1 MPDASNSDVKL
12 LPTATHWGAYTARV
26 ENGRVTALEPNPE
39 DPDPSPIGPGMP
51 QAIDDTARIA
61 MPMFRRGWLDG
72 LKAGTPGGDTNGR
85 GSDPFVAVPWDE
97 AFDMVAAE
105 LTRVKETF
113 GNNAIYA
120 GSYGWASAG
129 RFHHAQSQMRR
140 FLNLFGGNTYS
151 MNTYSSGAAEVIV
164 PHVAGSWGDVCYSSN
179 TTWGSIADNSELVV
193 AFGGLALKNSQVHG
207 GGLGRHIARDA
218 LQRCRDNGVDIVN
231 ISPIRNDAADFL
243 EATWLAARPGTD
255 VAIMLG
261 IAHTLISEK
270 LHDAGFLES
279 HCAGG
284 EQVIAYVM
292 GHEDGQEKDAAW
304 AAKISGL
311 SADSINDLARKMAG
325 RRTLITVSWSLQRAD
340 HGEQTY
346 WMAITLAAL
355 LGQIG
360 LPGGGFGFAYAGAAG
375 MGGPGTMVTPT
386 HLPMGENP
394 VRTFIPVARI
404 SDMLLNPGG
413 TVDYDGR
420 RLTYPDIRMVY
431 WAGGNPFHHHQDLN
445 KMLKAWRKPETIIVN
460 EAWWNP
466 MARHADIVLPV
477 TTTLERNDVTAS
489 PLSLQ
494 IMAMHQAVDPVGEA
508 RSDHEIFRGIAA
520 RLGLEDTFTENR
532 SEMEWVR
539 WVYDDT
545 CAGAAEKG
553 INTPDF
559 DTFWQEGM
567 LEWPSRPERNLF
579 EAFRSDP
586 NKHRLQTPSGKLEL
600 FSEDVAAWNDPDL
613 PGHAVWHE
621 PSEWLGS
628 GTAKAY
634 PLHLMS
640 NQPATR
646 LHSQYDNGGYAQA
659 SKVQGRE
666 PVWINPEDANARGI
680 ADGEVVRL
688 FNDRGTCL
696 AGAVVTDMVRPGVLQ
711 LSTGAWY
718 DPETPGE
725 IGSIC
730 VHGNP
735 NVLTRDAGTSR
746 MAQGS
751 SAQTCLVQLEK
762 FEGTVPPIRAF
773 EPPEIIQQPS
783 PPQSR

>member
-1 MPDASNSDVKL
+1 MPDDAKY

-26 ENGRVTALEPNPE
+26 ENGRVTALEPYAD

-51 QAIDDTARIA
+51 QAINDPVRIA
-61 MPMFRRGWLDG
+61 KPMIRKGWLDG
-72 LKAGTPGGDTNGR
+72 LKAGTPGGDTSKR
-85 GSDPFVAVPWDE
+85 GSDPFVALPWDE
-97 AFDMVAAE
+97 ALDITANE
-105 LTRVKETF
+105 LTRVKDTF
-113 GNNAIYA
+113 GNEAIYA

-140 FLNLFGGNTYS
+140 FLNLIGGNTYS

-164 PHVAGSWGDVCYSSN
+164 PYVAGAWGDVCYTSN
-179 TTWGSIADNSELVV
+179 TTWGAIADNTKLVV

-218 LQRCRDNGVDIVN
+218 LQLCRDRGVEVVN
-231 ISPIRNDAADFL
+231 VSPISNDAVDFL
-243 EATWLAARPGTD
+243 NATWLAARPGTD
-255 VAIMLG
+255 VAVMLG
-261 IAHTLISEK
+261 LAHTLLSED
-270 LHDAGFLES
+270 LYDPEFLAS
-279 HCAGG
+279 HCVGG
-284 EQVIAYVM
+284 DQLIAYVM
-292 GHEDGQEKDAAW
+292 GRSDGQEKDAAW
-304 AAKISGL
+304 AAEISGL
-311 SADSINDLARKMAG
+311 DAEIIKGLARKMAG
-325 RRTLITVSWSLQRAD
+325 RGTLITVSWSLQRAD

-346 WMAITLAAL
+346 WMAMSLAAL

-375 MGGPGTMVTPT
+375 MGGPGTTVAPK
-386 HLPMGENP
+386 HLPKGENP
-394 VRTFIPVARI
+394 LRTFIPVARI
-404 SDMLLNPGG
+404 ADMLLNPGG
-413 TVDYDGR
+413 TVEYDGQT
-420 RLTYPDIRMVY
+420 LTYPDIRLIY

-460 EAWWNP
+460 EVWWNP
-466 MARHADIVLPV
+466 MARHADIILPV

-494 IMAMHQAVDPVGEA
+494 IMAMHQAVEPVGEA
-508 RSDHEIFRGIAA
+508 RSDHDIFKGLAA
-520 RLGLEDTFTENR
+520 RAGVEDVFTENR

-539 WVYDDT
+539 WLYDET
-545 CAGAAEKG
+545 CNNAAEQDL
-553 INTPDF
+553 NTPDF

-567 LEWPSRPERNLF
+567 HEWPSRPERTLF
-579 EAFRSDP
+579 EEFRKDP
-586 NKHRLQTPSGKLEL
+586 SAHRLQTPSGKLEL
-600 FSEDVAAWNDPDL
+600 FSEDIAAWNDPDQ

-621 PSEWLGS
+621 PGEWLS
-628 GTAKAY
+628 SERAKAY
-634 PLHLMS
+634 PLHLIS

-666 PVWINPEDANARGI
+666 PVWINPGDADTRGI
-680 ADGEVVRL
+680 KDGDVVRL
-688 FNDRGTCL
+688 FNDRGACL
-696 AGAVVTDMVRPGVLQ
+696 AGAVVTDQVSAGVLQ

-725 IGSIC
+725 IGSLC

-735 NVLTRDAGTSR
+735 NVLTRDVGTSR

-751 SAQTCLVQLEK
+751 SAQTCLVQMEILD
-762 FEGTVPPIRAF
+762 GDPPPVKVF
-773 EPPEIIQQPS
+773 DPPEIIEQPPS
-783 PPQSR
+783 SG

>member
-1 MPDASNSDVKL
+1 MPDDVKH

-26 ENGRVTALEPNPE
+26 EDGRVTALEPVSG

-51 QAIDDTARIA
+51 QALDDAVRIPK
-61 MPMFRRGWLDG
+61 PMVRKGWLDS
-72 LKAGTPGGDTNGR
+72 LATAGPEGGPRGDVGGR
-85 GSDPFVAVPWDE
+85 GSDPFVALPWDE
-97 AFDMVAAE
+97 ALDITATE
-105 LTRVKETF
+105 LTRIKQTF
-113 GNNAIYA
+113 GNEAIYA

-179 TTWGSIADNSELVV
+179 TTWGAIADNTELMV
-193 AFGGLALKNSQVHG
+193 AFGGLALKNSQVHN

-218 LQRCRDNGVDIVN
+218 LQRCKDHGVDVVN
-231 ISPIRNDAADFL
+231 VSPIRNDAADFL
-243 EATWLAARPGTD
+243 NADWLAARPGSD
-255 VAIMLG
+255 VAVMLG
-261 IAHTLISEK
+261 LAHTLLIEG
-270 LHDAGFLES
+270 LHDPEFLDS
-279 HCAGG
+279 HCVGS
-284 EQVIAYVM
+284 ERVIAYVL
-292 GHEDGQEKDAAW
+292 GRSDGIEKDAAW
-304 AAKISGL
+304 AAGLSGL
-311 SADSINDLARKMAG
+311 KAETIEDLARKMAQ
-325 RRTLITVSWSLQRAD
+325 RRTLITMSWSLQRAD

-375 MGGPGTMVTPT
+375 MGGPGTAVAPQ
-386 HLPMGENP
+386 HLPKGENP
-394 VRTFIPVARI
+394 LRTFIPVARI
-404 SDMLLNPGG
+404 ADMLLNPGG
-413 TVDYDGR
+413 SVDYDGQT
-420 RLTYPDIRMVY
+420 LTYPDIRLIY
-431 WAGGNPFHHHQDLN
+431 WCGGNPFHHHQDLN
-445 KMLKAWRKPETIIVN
+445 KMLRAWRKPETIIVN

-477 TTTLERNDVTAS
+477 TTTLERNDVTAA

-494 IMAMHQAVDPVGEA
+494 IMAMHKAVDPVGEA
-508 RSDHEIFRGIAA
+508 RSDHDIFKGIAA
-520 RLGLEDTFTENR
+520 RVGLEDAFTENR
-532 SEMEWVR
+532 SEMDWVR
-539 WVYDDT
+539 WLYDET
-545 CAGAAEKG
+545 CSRAADRG

-559 DTFWQEGM
+559 DTFWQDGM
-567 LEWPSRPERNLF
+567 LEWPSRPERTLF
-579 EAFRSDP
+579 KSFRADP
-586 NKHRLQTPSGKLEL
+586 KDNRLETPSGKLEL
-600 FSEDVAAWNDPDL
+600 FCEEIASWNDPDQ
-613 PGHAVWHE
+613 PGHAVWHD

-628 GTAKAY
+628 DTAQTY
-634 PLHLMS
+634 PLHLIS

-666 PVWINPEDANARGI
+666 PVWINPDDAAARGI
-680 ADGEVVRL
+680 ADGDIVRL
-688 FNDRGTCL
+688 FNDRGACL
-696 AGAVVTDMVRPGVLQ
+696 AGAVVTDMVRTGLLQ

-725 IGSIC
+725 IGSLC

-751 SAQTCLVQLEK
+751 SAQTCLVQMEK
-762 FEGTVPPIRAF
+762 LDGDPPPVRVF
-773 EPPEIIQQPS
+773 EPPEIL
-783 PPQSR
+783 

>member
-1 MPDASNSDVKL
+1 MPDDSRHV
-12 LPTATHWGAYTARV
+12 PTATHWGAYTARI
-26 ENGRVTALEPNPE
+26 EDGRVTALAPRAD

-51 QAIDDTARIA
+51 QALNDAVRIPR
-61 MPMFRRGWLDG
+61 PMVRKGWLDG
-72 LKAGTPGGDTNGR
+72 LKAGTPGGDTSKRSGEA
-85 GSDPFVAVPWDE
+85 FVSVPWDE
-97 AFDMVAAE
+97 ALDMVAGE

-113 GNNAIYA
+113 GNEAIYA

-164 PHVAGSWGDVCYSSN
+164 PHVAGSWMDVCYQAN
-179 TTWGSIADNSELVV
+179 TTWGTMAEHTGLVV

-207 GGLGRHIARDA
+207 GGVGKHIARDA
-218 LQRCRDNGVDIVN
+218 LKAVRDRGADIVN
-231 ISPIRNDAADFL
+231 VSPIRNDAADFL
-243 EATWLAARPGTD
+243 DADWLAARPGTD

-261 IAHTLISEK
+261 IAHTLISE
-270 LHDAGFLES
+270 DRIDRAFLDTY
-279 HCAGG
+279 CVGG
-284 EQVIAYVM
+284 DRVIAYVL
-292 GHEDGQEKDAAW
+292 GETDGIAKTAAW
-304 AAKISGL
+304 AADISGL
-311 SADSINDLARKMAG
+311 RVETIQSLARRMAEK
-325 RRTLITVSWSLQRAD
+325 RTLITVSWSLQRAD

-346 WMAITLAAL
+346 WMAVTLAAL

-375 MGGPGTMVTPT
+375 MGAPGTPVAPEHVPKGT
-386 HLPMGENP
+386 NP

-413 TVDYDGR
+413 TVRYDGR
-420 RLTYPDIRMVY
+420 TLTYPDIRLIY
-431 WAGGNPFHHHQDLN
+431 WVGGNPFHHHQDLN

-489 PLSLQ
+489 GLSLQ
-494 IMAMHQAVDPVGEA
+494 LMAMHKAADSPGEQ
-508 RSDHEIFRGIAA
+508 RSDHDIFKSVAA
-520 RLGLEDTFTENR
+520 RVDLEEAFTEGR

-539 WVYDDT
+539 WLYERT
-545 CAGAAEKG
+545 CERAANLG
-553 INTPDF
+553 LNTPDF
-559 DTFWQEGM
+559 DTFWEDGM
-567 LEWPSRPERNLF
+567 HEWPSRPERTLF
-579 EAFRSDP
+579 EDFRNDP
-586 NKHRLQTPSGKLEL
+586 GANPLQTPSGKLEL
-600 FSEDVAAWNDPDL
+600 FSEDIASWSDPDQ

-628 GTAKAY
+628 ETAKAY
-634 PLHLMS
+634 PLHLIS

-666 PVWINPEDANARGI
+666 PLWIHPDDAAARGI
-680 ADGEVVRL
+680 ADGDVVRL
-688 FNDRGTCL
+688 FNARGACL
-696 AGAVVTDMVRPGVLQ
+696 TGAVVTDQMRPGVLQ
-711 LSTGAWY
+711 LPTGAWY

-725 IGSIC
+725 IGSMC

-735 NVLTRDAGTSR
+735 NVLTRDFGTSAI
-746 MAQGS
+746 AQGS
-751 SAQTCLVQLEK
+751 SAHTCLVQAEK
-762 FEGTVPPIRAF
+762 FAGAAPPVKAF
-773 EPPEIIQQPS
+773 EPPEIIEQP
-783 PPQSR
+783 